1 MNFFAY
7 QEQARRMT
15 VRLVIL
21 YAASLLLV
29 FAAIH
34 LLVAAIVGNVT
45 GEIRQD
51 NASSY
56 SPPSSDPFDLTLYA
70 FRDPLLLLIDLSA
83 VTLIIGGGTLYKISE
98 LKRLDGD
105 GIASHLGGKRLTKTP
120 DVPWRERRLL
130 NIVEEMAIA
139 AGINTPNV
147 YILRGEQSI
156 NAFAAG
162 FSLPT
167 SVVAVTQGAVE
178 YLTRD
183 ELQGVIGHEFSHI
196 LNQDTRLNM
205 KLIGILFGLE
215 MLAIFGYIA
224 MRIGMEISFYAP
236 RTSRKN
242 DDSQSAVLGFALA
255 CFAVGLILL
264 LIGLIGQLFANIIR
278 AAISRQRE
286 YLADASAVQFTRN
299 PEGIAGAL
307 KKIGSDVGAHISN
320 NNAAEASH
328 LFISNIFGRGFFSH
342 LFDSHPSLTDRIK
355 RLEPNFD
362 GIYPR
367 SIQKVTPETDSPDRP
382 PVQPFRTA
390 MEPLRRGTGAQPAGN
405 AGPQTIVGAAVT
417 GALLGAAAPR
427 PNSGI
432 RIADTLAAEIPPEAE
447 SVLESPAGGSA
458 ALLAVL
464 IDGDARLRERE
475 LCFLRERIGSETTE
489 RIVPLIEAL
498 DRAPE
503 TVKIP
508 IVQKAFPL
516 LRSLSK
522 EEYCKLRDAA
532 GALINF
538 DGKIDLLEFTI
549 YRFVFGDL
557 DIYFRISRP
566 KPEKYGRPEE
576 VLEPLRQAAS
586 HIAYAGSDDPAEC
599 QRAFSLFCGVLGVSM
614 TLLPKSGCTFR
625 DLGHALDILAQTKPL
640 FRQKIL
646 EGFYACVNADGY
658 VNEREGELIRAVTA
672 CFHAPMPAWGT
683 PTAAAS

>member
-1 MNFFAY
+1 MNFFEY

-15 VRLVIL
+15 VRLIIL

-286 YLADASAVQFTRN
+286 YCRRTHQQQQRR
-299 PEGIAGAL
+299 
-307 KKIGSDVGAHISN
+307 GSVSPFHLEHIRARLLQSSLRLTSQSDGQDQT
-320 NNAAEASH
+320 ARAE
-328 LFISNIFGRGFFSH
+328 
-342 LFDSHPSLTDRIK
+342 
-355 RLEPNFD
+355 
-362 GIYPR
+362 
-367 SIQKVTPETDSPDRP
+367 
-382 PVQPFRTA
+382 
-390 MEPLRRGTGAQPAGN
+390 LRRNLSAQHPKGDSRN
-405 AGPQTIVGAAVT
+405 RLSRP
-417 GALLGAAAPR
+417 APR
-427 PNSGI
+427 PAVPNRHG
-432 RIADTLAAEIPPEAE
+432 AAPERDGGA
-447 SVLESPAGGSA
+447 AGG
-458 ALLAVL
+458 
-464 IDGDARLRERE
+464 E
-475 LCFLRERIGSETTE
+475 C
-489 RIVPLIEAL
+489 
-498 DRAPE
+498 
-503 TVKIP
+503 
-508 IVQKAFPL
+508 
-516 LRSLSK
+516 
-522 EEYCKLRDAA
+522 
-532 GALINF
+532 
-538 DGKIDLLEFTI
+538 
-549 YRFVFGDL
+549 
-557 DIYFRISRP
+557 RP
-566 KPEKYGRPEE
+566 
-576 VLEPLRQAAS
+576 
-586 HIAYAGSDDPAEC
+586 SDDCRRRRDGRSSRSGRAE
-599 QRAFSLFCGVLGVSM
+599 
-614 TLLPKSGCTFR
+614 T
-625 DLGHALDILAQTKPL
+625 
-640 FRQKIL
+640 
-646 EGFYACVNADGY
+646 E
-658 VNEREGELIRAVTA
+658 
-672 CFHAPMPAWGT
+672 
-683 PTAAAS
+683 